1 MIYLAI
7 WFIGLVLALKAAL
20 RIWNLNAPRRKRLIA
35 VILIVLTSWVGLL
48 FYDFYGRSRFPVWL
62 NQ

>member
-1 MIYLAI
+1 MVYLAI

-35 VILIVLTSWVGLL
+35 VILICLYQL
-48 FYDFYGRSRFPVWL
+48 GRIVIL
-62 NQ
+62 

>member
-1 MIYLAI
+1 MVYLAI

-20 RIWNLNAPRRKRLIA
+20 RRKRLIA
-35 VILIVLTSWVGLL
+35 VILIVFTSWVGLL

-62 NQ
+62 NH

>member
-1 MIYLAI
+1 MVYLAI

-35 VILIVLTSWVGLL
+35 VILIVFTSWVGLL
-48 FYDFYGRSRFPVWL
+48 FYDFYGSV
-62 NQ
+62 